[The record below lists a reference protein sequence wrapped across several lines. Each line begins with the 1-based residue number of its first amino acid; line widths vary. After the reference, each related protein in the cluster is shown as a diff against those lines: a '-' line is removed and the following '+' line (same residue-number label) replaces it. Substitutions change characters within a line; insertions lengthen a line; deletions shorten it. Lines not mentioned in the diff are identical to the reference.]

1 MTTNERDRAEEQ
13 EAASKAPDPEI
24 DSEGTDE
31 VDASSAEELS
41 DSGSPEEDVAFY
53 VDQIQRT
60 RAEFD
65 NFRRRT
71 QQERLVAYRRTVV
84 DVVRKLLPVID
95 DLDKAVSVETDSAG
109 EDQLRVGL
117 TLIHEK
123 VGQLLKDLSIEPIKS
138 VGADFDPNLHEA
150 MMQVEDDN
158 AAPGEIVG
166 EIEKGYI
173 LGDLLVRASR
183 VLVARDASAEE

>member
-1 MTTNERDRAEEQ
+1 MTTNKRDRAEEQ
-13 EAASKAPDPEI
+13 EAPEASL
-24 DSEGTDE
+24 DSETE
-31 VDASSAEELS
+31 TEESEGGENLS
-41 DSGSPEEDVAFY
+41 EEESPEAEVAYY

-65 NFRRRT
+65 NYRRRT
-71 QQERLVAYRRTVV
+71 QQDRLVAYRRTVV

-95 DLDKAVSVETDSAG
+95 DLEKALKADVGSSDENQIRA
-109 EDQLRVGL
+109 GL

-123 VGQLLKDLSIEPIKS
+123 VCQLLADLSIEPIES
-138 VGADFDPNLHEA
+138 VGAEFDPNLHEA
-150 MMQVEDDN
+150 MMQVDHDTAE
-158 AAPGEIVG
+158 PGEIVE

-183 VLVARDASAEE
+183 VLVAREPSSGD

>member
-13 EAASKAPDPEI
+13 ETAEKVP
-24 DSEGTDE
+24 DSEVEIKQTDGG
-31 VDASSAEELS
+31 AAPSAEEPTET
-41 DSGSPEEDVAFY
+41 DSTEEDIAFY

-95 DLDKAVSVETDSAG
+95 DLDKAIKVDSESTEG
-109 EDQLRVGL
+109 DQLRVGL

-123 VGQLLKDLSIEPIKS
+123 VSQLLKDLSIEPIQS
-138 VGADFDPNLHEA
+138 VGANFDPNLHEA

-158 AAPGEIVG
+158 AAPGEIV
-166 EIEKGYI
+166 EEVEKGYI

-183 VLVARDASAEE
+183 VLVARDPSAEE